1 MFDENQVYNIV
12 HRNVIIYS
20 TTIFEL
26 IILDFFCLPKMLE
39 CNLEN
44 KIKDNK

>member
-1 MFDENQVYNIV
+1 MFYENQVL

-26 IILDFFCLPKMLE
+26 NILGFFCLPKMLE

-44 KIKDNK
+44 KIKNNK